1 MTRSLK
7 SRMLSAS
14 ALWIAVAWSASL
26 AAVYAYPI
34 YSESSIWDE
43 RLESVAIKLLQM
55 MPTSLAST
63 ATSERRFEV
72 VARNNELT
80 FQLWSDK
87 GRLLASTSPAPRQP
101 LRADFADGF
110 ANVEIDGQAWRV
122 YSTSDSERKV
132 HVQVGNPRGM
142 INADFQ
148 KHALRAVS
156 MAAVPLALGGLLL
169 WWAVQR
175 ALRPLA
181 RIEAATRERSM
192 FDLTPLPTEALPAEL
207 LPLVHSFNHV
217 LSQLNEAIQ
226 AERRFIGD
234 AAHELRTPLSALQ
247 AQLEV
252 AVRATSTEEKN
263 AALSKLQVAVQRSSR
278 LSEQLLDLARLEAG
292 ARAPRR
298 DLHDLDEIVRHV
310 ASEFE
315 VTAHLHHR
323 SIELAIEPCRIH
335 CEMDEVGILVRNLLD
350 NALRYTFTGGTVRI
364 HCGYCGSDDARWAFI
379 EVADDGP
386 GVPAEEQSA
395 IFERFH
401 RATGSSAVRGSGIGL
416 SLVAR
421 IASMHRARI
430 ETGSGIGNPGLAVR
444 VLFPCATTDRERL
457 KNS

>member
-14 ALWIAVAWSASL
+14 ALWIVVAWSASL
-26 AAVYAYPI
+26 AMVYAYPI
-34 YSESSIWDE
+34 YSEASIWDE
-43 RLESVAIKLLQM
+43 RLESVAVKLLQM
-55 MPTSLAST
+55 MPSLVPSST
-63 ATSERRFEV
+63 QERRAEV

-80 FQLWSDK
+80 FQLWSDT
-87 GRLLASTSPAPRQP
+87 GQLLASTSPAPRQP
-101 LRADFADGF
+101 LRADFVDGF
-110 ANVEIDGQAWRV
+110 ANVEIDGQTWRV
-122 YSTSDSERKV
+122 FSTSDSERKV
-132 HVQVGNPRGM
+132 RVQVGNPRDM

-148 KHALRAVS
+148 KHALKAVS
-156 MAAVPLALGGLLL
+156 LAAVPLALGGLLL

-175 ALRPLA
+175 ALTPLA
-181 RIEAATRERSM
+181 RIEATARERSM
-192 FDLTPLPTEALPAEL
+192 FDLRPLPTQALPAEL
-207 LPLVHSFNHV
+207 VPLIHSFNHV
-217 LSQLNEAIQ
+217 LGQLDQAIQ

-252 AVRATSTEEKN
+252 AMRATSVEEKN
-263 AALSKLQVAVQRSSR
+263 VALAKLQIAVRRSSR

-292 ARAPRR
+292 ERAPLR

-315 VTAHLHHR
+315 VSAQLQHR
-323 SIELAIEPCRIH
+323 NIELAIEPCRIQ
-335 CEMDEVGILVRNLLD
+335 CEMDEVGILVRNLID
-350 NALRYTFTGGTVRI
+350 NALRYTFAGGTVRI
-364 HCGYCGSDDARWAFI
+364 ACGYRGSGDTCKAFV

-386 GVPAEEQSA
+386 GVPAAEQSA

-401 RATGSSAVRGSGIGL
+401 RAKGSTAVRGSGIGL

-421 IASMHRARI
+421 IASMHQAQI
-430 ETGSGIGNPGLAVR
+430 ETGAGIGNPGLAVR
-444 VLFPCATTDRERL
+444 VLFPCVTSGPERL

>member
-1 MTRSLK
+1 MIRSLK

-26 AAVYAYPI
+26 IAVYAYTT
-34 YSESSIWDE
+34 YNQTSVWDDRLQSIA
-43 RLESVAIKLLQM
+43 VKLLQLV
-55 MPTSLAST
+55 PATASPGST
-63 ATSERRFEV
+63 LELRSGV

-80 FQLWSDK
+80 FQVWSGAD
-87 GRLLASTSPAPRQP
+87 RLLASTSLRQP
-101 LRADFADGF
+101 LRADFVDGF
-110 ANVEIDGQAWRV
+110 ANVEIDGRVWRV
-122 YSTSDSERKV
+122 YSTTDSERKV

-148 KHALRAVS
+148 KHSLRAVS

-169 WWAVQR
+169 WWSVQI

-181 RIEAATRERSM
+181 SIEATARERSM
-192 FDLTPLPTEALPAEL
+192 FDLTPLPTQALPAEL
-207 LPLVHSFNHV
+207 LPLVHSFNQV
-217 LSQLNEAIQ
+217 LGRLDQAIQ

-234 AAHELRTPLSALQ
+234 AAHELRTPLAALQ

-252 AVRATSTEEKN
+252 AMRAISMEEKN
-263 AALSKLQVAVQRSSR
+263 AALAKLQVAVQRSSR

-292 ARAPRR
+292 ARAPLR
-298 DLHDLDEIVRHV
+298 DWHDLGEIVRHV

-315 VTAHLHHR
+315 VGARLQQRH
-323 SIELAIEPCRIH
+323 IELAIESCRLH
-335 CEMDEVGILVRNLLD
+335 CEMDEVGILVRNLVD
-350 NALRYTFTGGTVRI
+350 NALRYTLTGGTVRI
-364 HCGYCGSDDARWAFI
+364 RCGYCESGGTRQTFV

-386 GVPAEEQSA
+386 GVAAAEHAA

-401 RATGSSAVRGSGIGL
+401 RARGNTAVRGSGIGL

-421 IASMHRARI
+421 IADTHHAQI
-430 ETGSGIGNPGLAVR
+430 ETGAGIGKPGLAVR
-444 VLFPCATTDRERL
+444 VLFPCATTDLERL